1 MTLRASQ
8 TLIERHSRKPNPV
21 ADAVRMGLSMPQ
33 KSLPAWLFYDARGS
47 QLFEQI
53 TDLPE
58 YYLTRAE
65 REILET
71 HADDIVAMASE
82 QGARTLKVI
91 ELGAGAATKTQILL
105 RAVVRR
111 QKRCLYVPIDVS
123 ASALESAAERLRREE
138 PQVQVQPVAA
148 SHLDALSEIRAAG
161 PRRLVLFLGSSIGNY
176 EDEEAIRL
184 LSAVGR
190 ALLPGA
196 GLLIGADRRKDPAVL
211 IPAYDDA
218 QGVTAQFNLNVL
230 VRLNRELGA
239 NFDLHAFRHEA
250 RWNDRASR
258 VEMHLV
264 SMVAQQVDIPLVG
277 SVSFAQGESIHTE
290 SSIKYDCAR
299 MDRLLGSAGFRRV
312 HTFADSADRFDLHL
326 AQLTAQ
332 S

>member
-8 TLIERHSRKPNPV
+8 TLVERKTQKPNPV
-21 ADAVRMGLSMPQ
+21 VEAVRSGLSASQ
-33 KSLPAWLFYDARGS
+33 KVLPAWLFYDARGS
-47 QLFEQI
+47 ELFEQI

-65 REILET
+65 RQILET
-71 HADDIVAMASE
+71 HADEIVARASE
-82 QGARTLKVI
+82 NGDRTLKVI

-105 RAVVRR
+105 RAVVRQ

-123 ASALESAAERLRREE
+123 SSALEGAAARLRREVPGVE
-138 PQVQVQPVAA
+138 VQPVTA
-148 SHLDALSEIRAAG
+148 SHLDALPEIRAAG

-176 EDEEAIRL
+176 EDDEAVRL
-184 LSAVGR
+184 LGAVGR

-196 GLLIGADRRKDPAVL
+196 GLLIGADRRKDPALL

-239 NFDLHAFRHEA
+239 NFDVSRFRHEA

-258 VEMHLV
+258 IEMHLV
-264 SMVAQQVDIPLVG
+264 SCVDQVVEIPLVG
-277 SVSFAQGESIHTE
+277 TVSFTKDETIHTE
-290 SSIKYDCAR
+290 SSIKYDRAR
-299 MDRLLGSAGFRRV
+299 IERLLLRAGFRRV
-312 HTFADSADRFDLHL
+312 HTFSDATDRFDLHL
-326 AQLTAQ
+326 AQLAAQ